1 MNHRSFA
8 RSTLAPL
15 LLACAA
21 AAATSPQ
28 LHAALHPRAA
38 AAIPEPSGGGL
49 ERALDSIKT
58 ENIRSD
64 IFFIASDE
72 LGGRDTPSLGQRVA
86 ARYIRARMV
95 RLGLK
100 PGNGESFFHEY
111 PLVSSEVDPQATRLT
126 IQAPSG
132 KHELTLGEDY
142 FPQPFGFRTETLEG
156 RVVFAGKGSREE
168 LAQADVS
175 GAWALC
181 YESDSSSRQ
190 RSRAARE
197 AGALGVIA
205 IPEPD
210 HQGEPFDRRSA
221 EALARLR
228 RAGVRYP
235 SPAGEEA
242 SERRNLAQVSLSGK
256 AAAAVWP
263 ALAKADR
270 VPALGTE
277 LASACTDERATAG
290 GGSILVENVCAFWP
304 GSDPELSK
312 EVILISAHY
321 DHVGTN
327 SRGEIHNGADD
338 NGSGTSGLMALAEAL
353 AAHGPLR
360 RSVMLIWVSGE
371 EKGLWGS
378 RAWTENPSLPPG
390 HKPLCNI
397 NIDMIGRN
405 APDKLL
411 ITPTQK
417 LKQYNGLTRLAEKLA
432 PLEGFPKLGSCDEY
446 WARSDQM
453 NFSVHLGIPVAFL
466 FSDIHEDYHR
476 PGDDPEK
483 IDCDK
488 IRRVTRLVMRMLD
501 GLQADS
507 LEL

>member
-1 MNHRSFA
+1 MNHR
-8 RSTLAPL
+8 TLARRPL
-15 LLACAA
+15 AVLALAFAA
-21 AAATSPQ
+21 AAAASSAQ
-28 LHAALHPRAA
+28 LHAATQPLAA
-38 AAIPEPSGGGL
+38 AALAEPPGGAL

-95 RLGLK
+95 RLGLQ
-100 PGNGESFFHEY
+100 PGNGESFLYEY
-111 PLVSSEVDPQATRLT
+111 PLASSQIDDQATRLT
-126 IQAPSG
+126 IQTRGGPR
-132 KHELTLGEDY
+132 ELTLGRDY
-142 FPQPFGFRTETLEG
+142 FPQPFGFGSGKIEG
-156 RVVFAGKGSREE
+156 RVVFAGKGSTEE
-168 LAQADVS
+168 LAQAKVS

-181 YESDSSSRQ
+181 YEADSSRQ

-197 AGALGVIA
+197 AGAIGVIA
-205 IPEPD
+205 IPAPD
-210 HQGEPFDRRSA
+210 YRGEPFERRSA
-221 EALARLR
+221 EALTRLS

-235 SPAGEEA
+235 SPEGEER
-242 SERRNLAQVSLSGK
+242 SERRNIAQVHLSGET
-256 AAAAVWP
+256 AAAIWP
-263 ALAKADR
+263 ELSKEGGA
-270 VPALGTE
+270 PALGTE

-290 GGSILVENVCAFWP
+290 GGSVLVENVCAFWP

-338 NGSGTSGLMALAEAL
+338 NGSGTTGLMALAEAL

-378 RAWTENPSLPPG
+378 RAWTENPSLPAG

-411 ITPTQK
+411 ITPTEK
-417 LKQYNGLTRLAEKLA
+417 MKQYNGLTRLAEKLA

-453 NFSVHLGIPVAFL
+453 NFSVNLGIPVAFL
-466 FSDIHEDYHR
+466 FSDVHEDYHR
-476 PGDDPEK
+476 PSDDPEK
-483 IDCDK
+483 VDCDK

-501 GLQADS
+501 GLQADP